1 MNINWVLAD
10 NVVLDPTIEIRR
22 LKDIGSLWGS
32 WQTWRACSTDNVICH
47 QAAKAQELI
56 DKNFHTFCNFY
67 IPNSLYIVLDP
78 SPAVQVYE
86 GNFVHKID
94 RQDELVAMH
103 LAASRSDIV
112 LLLGFDWT
120 TNDLDES
127 LINYRGMVAATV
139 ANNPDTQWV
148 IVDQP
153 GPLRPELAKLEN
165 LTTDTLANVLK
176 LMAT

>member
-10 NVVLDPTIEIRR
+10 DIILDPTVQIQR

-32 WQTWRACSTDNVICH
+32 WRTWRACSTDNVVCH

-67 IPNSLYIVLDP
+67 IPNSLYIILDTP
-78 SPAVQVYE
+78 PAVQVYE

-103 LAASRSDIV
+103 LAANSSDIV
-112 LLLGFDWT
+112 LLLGFDWST
-120 TNDLDES
+120 PNSDPSMIDYQGLVEAT
-127 LINYRGMVAATV
+127 IVNYP
-139 ANNPDTQWV
+139 NTQWV
-148 IVDQP
+148 VVDQP
-153 GPLRPELAKLEN
+153 GNLRPELSKLDN
-165 LTTDTLANVLK
+165 LTTDTMVNVLK

>member
-10 NVVLDPTIEIRR
+10 DIILDPTVQIQR

-32 WQTWRACSTDNVICH
+32 WRTWRACSTDNVVCH

-67 IPNSLYIVLDP
+67 IPNSLYIILDAP
-78 SPAVQVYE
+78 PAVQVYE

-103 LAASRSDIV
+103 LAANSSDIV
-112 LLLGFDWT
+112 LLLGFDWST
-120 TNDLDES
+120 PDPS
-127 LINYRGMVAATV
+127 LVDYQGLVEATIVNYP
-139 ANNPDTQWV
+139 NTQWV
-148 IVDQP
+148 VVDQP
-153 GPLRPELAKLEN
+153 DSLRPELSKLDN
-165 LTTDTLANVLK
+165 LTTDTMANVLK

>member
-10 NVVLDPTIEIRR
+10 DIILDPTVQIQR

-32 WQTWRACSTDNVICH
+32 WRTWRACSTDNVVCH

-67 IPNSLYIVLDP
+67 IPNSLYIILDAP
-78 SPAVQVYE
+78 PAVQVYE

-103 LAASRSDIV
+103 LAANSSDIV
-112 LLLGFDWT
+112 LLLGFDWSMA
-120 TNDLDES
+120 DPS
-127 LINYRGMVAATV
+127 LVDYQGLVEATIVNYP
-139 ANNPDTQWV
+139 NTQWV
-148 IVDQP
+148 VVDQP
-153 GPLRPELAKLEN
+153 GSLRPELSKLDN
-165 LTTDTLANVLK
+165 LTTDTMANVLK

>member
-10 NVVLDPTIEIRR
+10 DIILDPTVQIQR

-32 WQTWRACSTDNVICH
+32 WTTWRSCSTDNVVCH

-67 IPNSLYIVLDP
+67 IPNSLYIILDAP
-78 SPAVQVYE
+78 PAVRVYE

-103 LAASRSDIV
+103 LAANSSDIV
-112 LLLGFDWT
+112 LLLGFDWST
-120 TNDLDES
+120 PNPALVDYQGLVEAT
-127 LINYRGMVAATV
+127 IVNYP
-139 ANNPDTQWV
+139 NTQWV
-148 IVDQP
+148 LVDQP
-153 GPLRPELAKLEN
+153 DSLRPELSKLQN
-165 LTTDTLANVLK
+165 LTTDTMVNVLK

>member
-10 NVVLDPTIEIRR
+10 DIILDPTIQIQR

-32 WQTWRACSTDNVICH
+32 WTTWRACSTDNVVCH

-67 IPNSLYIVLDP
+67 IPNSLYIILDAP
-78 SPAVQVYE
+78 PAVQVYE

-103 LAASRSDIV
+103 LAANSSDIV
-112 LLLGFDWT
+112 LLLGFDWST
-120 TNDLDES
+120 TDPS
-127 LINYRGMVAATV
+127 LVDYQGLVEATIVNYP
-139 ANNPDTQWV
+139 NTQWV
-148 IVDQP
+148 VVDQS
-153 GPLRPELAKLEN
+153 GSLRPELSKLDN
-165 LTTDTLANVLK
+165 LTTDTMANVLT